1 MMPLLSD
8 PLFYAALVLVAVAVF
23 GIQFVF
29 DE

>member
-8 PLFYAALVLVAVAVF
+8 PLFYAALVLVAVAVL
-23 GIQFVF
+23 GIQFVS

>member
-8 PLFYAALVLVAVAVF
+8 PLFYAALALIAVAVL

-29 DE
+29 DD

>member
-8 PLFYAALVLVAVAVF
+8 PLLYTALALVAVAVL

-29 DE
+29 DD